1 MCCHFV
7 SITADTFS
15 DDSGSQLQVFLGATL
30 GCVGTLMTIVTVCLV
45 LVWKREHL
53 PKIELAESKT
63 NKEARVE
70 EQTSCLNSTDENLE
84 DVI

>member
-1 MCCHFV
+1 
-7 SITADTFS
+7 
-15 DDSGSQLQVFLGATL
+15 
-30 GCVGTLMTIVTVCLV
+30 MTIVTVCLV

-53 PKIELAESKT
+53 PKIELADSKT